1 MSKTIKVSDSVHYQ
15 LNLKGNKN
23 NTYNDIIQ
31 RLIDESNE
39 EFTDEEAREFNKR
52 IEKFEK
58 GDYSDTIKLDIDEE
72 LKKIGWSYDLLIYEH
87 KEATELRK
95 KHQSDKKNY

>member
-15 LNLKGNKN
+15 LGLKGNKN
-23 NTYNDIIQ
+23 DTYTDIQ

-58 GDYSDTIKLDIDEE
+58 GDYSNTKKLDIDEE
-72 LKKIGWSYDLLIYEH
+72 LKKTG
-87 KEATELRK
+87 
-95 KHQSDKKNY
+95 

>member
-15 LNLKGNKN
+15 LGLKENKN
-23 NTYNDIIQ
+23 DTYNDIIQ

-72 LKKIGWSYDLLIYEH
+72 LKKIG
-87 KEATELRK
+87 
-95 KHQSDKKNY
+95 

>member
-15 LNLKGNKN
+15 LGLKGNKN
-23 NTYNDIIQ
+23 DTYNDIQ

-39 EFTDEEAREFNKR
+39 EFTDEEAKTFNER

-58 GDYSDTIKLDIDEE
+58 GDYSETIKLNIDKE
-72 LKKIGWSYDLLIYEH
+72 LKKIG
-87 KEATELRK
+87 
-95 KHQSDKKNY
+95 

>member
-15 LNLKGNKN
+15 LGLKGNKN
-23 NTYNDIIQ
+23 DTYNDIIQ

-39 EFTDEEAREFNKR
+39 EFTDEEAKTFNEK

-58 GDYSDTIKLDIDEE
+58 GDYSETIKLDIDKE
-72 LKKIGWSYDLLIYEH
+72 LNKID
-87 KEATELRK
+87 
-95 KHQSDKKNY
+95 